1 MSLPLD
7 VTEDHFTDR
16 SMSTDPCPG
25 ECCGQPCLYV
35 EGHGGHC
42 ECTDITTDNQVTP
55 CAWCNVPS
63 ETEKHGRWD
72 VCSTCKLLMEKLT
85 TKRVAVGNP
94 SKWRERSLEVICKV
108 MNDNPTAGP
117 AELRKLLRA
126 AYPFGQRKYHPY
138 KIWCEEQRNAI
149 ETRM

>member
-1 MSLPLD
+1 MICHWCAQ
-7 VTEDHFTDR
+7 ER
-16 SMSTDPCPG
+16 
-25 ECCGQPCLYV
+25 ECKPFLRFVVCDECRPIMEKHL
-35 EGHGGHC
+35 HGGGH
-42 ECTDITTDNQVTP
+42 TTGKTQ
-55 CAWCNVPS
+55 S
-63 ETEKHGRWD
+63 RWRN
-72 VCSTCKLLMEKLT
+72 M
-85 TKRVAVGNP
+85 A
-94 SKWRERSLEVICKV
+94 LEVITKV